1 MLYLKHVPKY
11 ENELSLVMKLD
22 LKYNVKLFVP
32 RNPAGKIQ
40 NRQKQILSL
49 HSSFTKTRRN
59 LLSL

>member
-11 ENELSLVMKLD
+11 ENELSLV
-22 LKYNVKLFVP
+22 KYNVKLFVP